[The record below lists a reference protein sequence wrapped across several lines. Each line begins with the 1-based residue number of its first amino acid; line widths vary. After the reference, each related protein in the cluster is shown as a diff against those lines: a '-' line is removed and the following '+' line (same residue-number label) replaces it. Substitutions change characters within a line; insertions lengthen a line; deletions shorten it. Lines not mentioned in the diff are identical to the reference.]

1 METAFK
7 KGFWAGLA
15 TALFLAAAGLGVRAL
30 VRAGRNAGNSA
41 EMRTFVNPQEQ
52 TNKEKNML
60 TVDVKGCASFVD
72 GAKYDAFVKKALAA
86 WDVLDA
92 ETGAGNDFLGW

>member
-30 VRAGRNAGNSA
+30 VRAGRNTGNSA

-52 TNKEKNML
+52 TNKEKKITN
-60 TVDVKGCASFVD
+60 TQQISKRCDEYF
-72 GAKYDAFVKKALAA
+72 
-86 WDVLDA
+86 W
-92 ETGAGNDFLGW
+92 